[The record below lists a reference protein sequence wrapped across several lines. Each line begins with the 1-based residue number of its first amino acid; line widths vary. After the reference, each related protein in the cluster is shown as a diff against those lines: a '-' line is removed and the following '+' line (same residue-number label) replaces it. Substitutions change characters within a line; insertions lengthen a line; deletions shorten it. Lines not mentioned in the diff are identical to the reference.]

1 MGRPHLSVMGVI
13 YEALGFATSKFGTAL
28 RVAWLPLILIMLLEV
43 VMSKLGYLPQG
54 RALALQIIP
63 EQGWIANLVTVTA
76 TVPFMGVPLVHVLG
90 FIGLVLIAAML
101 QASVMFP
108 LIRYAANGEAP
119 HHRSMHLSFD
129 LRHWAYLI
137 ASALSF
143 GVIMIVAQF
152 VMQNGRQIIGGAVT
166 TQLNQTQPYFTKDS
180 LHSIEQVSPFEGVN
194 TILSAVDAWLREIG
208 INLTAVDTII
218 VVPVVLIALFLM
230 LRLLAWPALIAAG
243 DKTSLSK
250 SLRLS
255 GGFNIFAMLA
265 IVILYLLLL
274 TVFLY
279 VTTLG
284 VRFIFTYLSVGSEYL
299 ISGYEGFVEDRGAGA
314 WIRGL
319 VVTLFGAIILAVN
332 TFVAAFQAGLGGALV
347 HRSRG

>member
-43 VMSKLGYLPQG
+43 VMGKLGYLPQG

-63 EQGWIANLVTVTA
+63 EQGWIANLVTVAT
-76 TVPFMGVPLVHVLG
+76 TVPFMGVTLVQVLG
-90 FIGLVLIAAML
+90 FIGLVLVAAML
-101 QASVMFP
+101 QTSVMVP

-129 LRHWAYLI
+129 LRHWAYLVT
-137 ASALSF
+137 SALSF
-143 GVIMIVAQF
+143 GVILIIAQLA
-152 VMQNGRQIIGGAVT
+152 MQYGRQIIGGAVT
-166 TQLNQTQPYFTKDS
+166 SQLKQTQPYFSEDS
-180 LHSIEQVSPFEGVN
+180 LHSIEQVSAFEGVN
-194 TILSAVDAWLREIG
+194 TILSAIDAWLREIG
-208 INLTAVDTII
+208 INLSTVDAII
-218 VVPVVLIALFLM
+218 VVPVVLVALFLM
-230 LRLLAWPALIAAG
+230 LRLMAWPALTAAG
-243 DKTSLSK
+243 AQGSLSS

-255 GGFNIFAMLA
+255 GGLNVFAMLA
-265 IVILYLLLL
+265 IVIVYLLLL

-279 VTTLG
+279 VTSLG
-284 VRFIFTYLSVGSEYL
+284 VRFVFTYLSVGSEYL

-314 WIRGL
+314 WIRG
-319 VVTLFGAIILAVN
+319 VMVTLFGAIILAVN

-347 HRSRG
+347 HRARG